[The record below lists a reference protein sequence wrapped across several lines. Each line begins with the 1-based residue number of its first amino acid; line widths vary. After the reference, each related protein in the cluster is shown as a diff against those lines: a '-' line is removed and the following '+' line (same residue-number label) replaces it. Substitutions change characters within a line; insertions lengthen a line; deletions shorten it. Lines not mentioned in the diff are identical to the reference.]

1 MIEQGLSGRI
11 LPEDMDENSEQNPS
25 GKNKNT
31 KTKERINKAILHI
44 FFLLA
49 GAGLGFGINYYFV
62 FAKSGNS
69 QQCPQCEKCLEEK
82 FEISLNSDPKGAS
95 VYLDGSAA
103 SKFTPASVS
112 DLKDGSHL
120 LQLFYGARKWEASLN
135 IEGGKL
141 KNINALISEQNQQK
155 ENLGSIYLSSNP
167 VSASIFINNKN
178 FGKVTPVEIPD
189 LESGSYKI
197 TLSKEG
203 YRGWSQEA
211 SVFKG
216 SRMELLAIL
225 EENKQELPEDERV
238 NKGWRQYRNDFYGI
252 VAEFPGGWNQMEA
265 KKDRFDSLFAD
276 FKDKIE
282 YAGAGEIIIFSS
294 ISDYPLITVSI
305 STEDK
310 ARLIENMKNQ
320 FYEEIKE
327 ENLFNSDIF
336 NSGNDRFAII
346 KKAGNPYTFIISF
359 RDFGEKIT
367 EETYSGF
374 MAAFDAAA
382 PQPF

>member
-1 MIEQGLSGRI
+1 MSGRI
-11 LPEDMDENSEQNPS
+11 LPEDMDENSKQKTE
-25 GKNKNT
+25 GE
-31 KTKERINKAILHI
+31 KTKIKIWLSKALFYIFIL
-44 FFLLA
+44 FFSA
-49 GAGLGFGINYYFV
+49 GAGFGANYYLG
-62 FAKSGNS
+62 FAKSGNGNS
-69 QQCPQCEKCLEEK
+69 QQCPQCEKCSEEK

-141 KNINALISEQNQQK
+141 RNINALISEQNQQK

-167 VSASIFINNKN
+167 AGASIFINNKN
-178 FGKVTPVEIPD
+178 FGKVTPVEISD

-225 EENKQELPEDERV
+225 EENKQELPEDERI

-252 VAEFPGGWNQMEA
+252 AAEFPGGWSQMEA
-265 KKDRFDSLFAD
+265 EKDRFDALFAD

-294 ISDYPLITVSI
+294 ISDYPLITVSV

-310 ARLIENMKNQ
+310 ARLIENMKNRL
-320 FYEEIKE
+320 YEEIKE

-336 NSGNDRFAII
+336 SSGNDRFAII

-367 EETYSGF
+367 EEIYSGF
-374 MAAFDAAA
+374 MSAFDAAA